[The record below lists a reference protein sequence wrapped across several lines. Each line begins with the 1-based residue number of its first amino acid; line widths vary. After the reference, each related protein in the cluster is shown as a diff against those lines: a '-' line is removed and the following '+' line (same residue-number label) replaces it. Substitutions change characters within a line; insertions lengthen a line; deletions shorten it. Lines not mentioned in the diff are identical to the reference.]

1 MNLVV
6 KVDLVTVELMKK
18 TGGAYSLNINL
29 QEFNQFRGQMLCGS
43 PQLPTAPVM
52 YHGKVA
58 VTTDKMTTPF
68 IQVGFLVG
76 FHQKSPL
83 RFS

>member
-6 KVDLVTVELMKK
+6 KVDLGTVELMKK
-18 TGGAYSLNINL
+18 TGGAHSLNISL

-43 PQLPTAPVM
+43 LQLSTAPVM

-58 VTTDKMTTPF
+58 NTFTRCSDN
-68 IQVGFLVG
+68 
-76 FHQKSPL
+76 
-83 RFS
+83 